1 MQQQL
6 ARTCASSLDIG
17 LHGSNNSH
25 IAEMLWDVEMMPL
38 KTSVIFAP
46 VGSLL
51 SPHIIASVLY
61 GIGCSSSRVLTLSKD
76 SVSCSVSRRGWF
88 ELTSDGE

>member
-1 MQQQL
+1 M
-6 ARTCASSLDIG
+6 DIRP
-17 LHGSNNSH
+17 HGSGYSH

-61 GIGCSSSRVLTLSKD
+61 GIGCSSLRFLTLGKN
-76 SVSCSVSRRGWF
+76 SVSCSVSKKGWF

>member
-1 MQQQL
+1 MY
-6 ARTCASSLDIG
+6 
-17 LHGSNNSH
+17 SH

-38 KTSVIFAP
+38 KTSLIFAP

-61 GIGCSSSRVLTLSKD
+61 GIGCSWSRFLTLRK
-76 SVSCSVSRRGWF
+76 SVVNCSVSRRGLF